1 MKERD
6 DMVIIGR
13 IMKWNPANNF
23 YTVDP
28 MTDVTARFS
37 AQQHIYVQEH
47 EFRITEVKPAPGK
60 KLFCAFEQDAAQTQ
74 PHELVG
80 QMITIPA
87 ANSPALESD
96 HYYHYQLIGLNVFED
111 EFWLGEIT
119 DILYTG
125 SNDVYVVSK
134 DGKETLIPAI
144 TSVIIDVNLETQNM
158 KVTLPKGL

>member
-1 MKERD
+1 VKERD
-6 DMVIIGR
+6 DMVVIGR

-28 MTDVTARFS
+28 MTDVTTRFS
-37 AQQHIYVQEH
+37 VKQNIYVQEH

-60 KLFCAFEQDAAQTQ
+60 KLFCTFEQGSAQIQ
-74 PHELVG
+74 PYELVG

-87 ANSPALESD
+87 ADSPVLESD
-96 HYYHYQLIGLNVFED
+96 HYYHYQLIGLNVFEN
-111 EFWLGEIT
+111 ELCLGEIT

-134 DGKETLIPAI
+134 EGKETLIPAI
-144 TSVIIDVNLETQNM
+144 TSVIIDVNLESKNM